1 MKLENIIT
9 KIKDWITVPKDG
21 AYVKG
26 GADVAAN
33 LSALDTKTKELDWRA
48 PLVKT
53 SSEVT
58 DFNDCTQFGIYQSNS
73 ASAHGWAETEY
84 WRTVITIPTGNS
96 NQNYAIQIGF
106 GANSQVVY
114 IRSRGGAS
122 GWSAWK
128 QLH

>member
-1 MKLENIIT
+1 MKES
-9 KIKDWITVPKDG
+9 
-21 AYVKG
+21 
-26 GADVAAN
+26 N
-33 LSALDTKTKELDWRA
+33 L
-48 PLVKT
+48 
-53 SSEVT
+53 VT
-58 DFNDCTQFGIYQSNS
+58 DFDDCTQFGIYQSNS
-73 ASAHGWAETEY
+73 ANAHGWANTGY

>member
-1 MKLENIIT
+1 MKLEDIIT
-9 KIKDWITVPKDG
+9 KIKDWITIPKDG

-33 LSALDTKTKELDWRA
+33 LNVLDTKTKELDWRA
-48 PLVKT
+48 PLIKR

-58 DFNDCTQFGIYQSNS
+58 DFNDCVVFGIYQSNLPN
-73 ASAHGWAETEY
+73 AHGWNTSTG
-84 WRTVITIPTGNS
+84 WKTVITIPTGDN
-96 NQNYAIQIGF
+96 NIKYPVQIGF
-106 GANSQVVY
+106 ATNSQSVY
-114 IRSRGGAS
+114 IRSRDASS